1 MNPPDNGAGAD
12 SPAAPFPWLLLVA
25 ACWATFIITGSGV
38 VRSPFLLEMATDL
51 ESSFLAVANL
61 FSFTALAWGIAALFA
76 GATSDR
82 IGRRP
87 LLVVAHLALIVGTIG
102 VAHSHSYVV
111 VAFWTLVAGAG
122 GGGHMGVIFAAV
134 SDQVPAAQ
142 RGRALGWIIT
152 GQSLSFVV
160 GVPLATWIG
169 SMTDWRG
176 VMLCVAVAD
185 VAAILGLLAALPGGR
200 RSVGASTF
208 SLREMIPESRV
219 LNLLAAGTTER
230 VCYGVVAVY
239 FATLLKLRYDLS
251 LAQLTLPLA
260 VMAAGNLIGNAAGGR
275 IADQLPQRERS
286 FALSSLAT
294 GVLAVLLFAF
304 DLGLW
309 GAVWLGFAYAFVN
322 ALGRPAIVAVLSEVS
337 REKRGAILGL
347 NITCAS
353 VGWIT
358 AAAVG
363 GVLIDRFGVASIAP
377 LTAGMSLLGA
387 LLALRSARK

>member
-1 MNPPDNGAGAD
+1 M
-12 SPAAPFPWLLLVA
+12 PAPPFPWLLLGA

-38 VRSPFLLEMATDL
+38 VRSPFLLEIARDL
-51 ESSFLAVANL
+51 SSSFLAVANL
-61 FSFTALAWGIAALFA
+61 FSFTAFAWGIAALFA

-87 LLVVAHLALIVGTIG
+87 LLVVAHLALIVGTVG
-102 VAHSHSYVV
+102 VANSHSYPV

-134 SDQVPAAQ
+134 SDHVPPDR

-176 VMLCVAVAD
+176 VMLGVAAAD
-185 VAAILGLLAALPGGR
+185 VVAILGLWTALPGGR
-200 RSVGASTF
+200 HVPASAAP
-208 SLREMIPESRV
+208 SLRQMIPEGRV
-219 LNLLAAGTTER
+219 AMLLAAGTTER

-260 VMAAGNLIGNAAGGR
+260 LMAAGNLVGNAAGGR
-275 IADQLPQRERS
+275 IADQLPRRERS
-286 FALSSLAT
+286 FALASLAT
-294 GVLAVLLFAF
+294 GGLAILLFAI
-304 DLGLW
+304 DTGLW
-309 GAVWLGFAYAFVN
+309 TAVGLGFAYAFVN

-337 REKRGAILGL
+337 REMRGAILGL

-353 VGWIT
+353 LGWIT
-358 AAAVG
+358 AAAAG
-363 GVLIDRFGVASIAP
+363 GVMIDRFGVGSVAV
-377 LTAGMSLLGA
+377 LTACMSLLGA
-387 LLALRSARK
+387 ALALVAGRR